1 MQGMD
6 SNERF
11 TVLSEHV
18 QLAHRTQTLPAF
30 FAAPQTEREE
40 TPAVVLAMHLWGGD
54 ASMRAA
60 AERFA
65 RAGVVTLVPDLYA
78 RLGAPPGDDANDP
91 APFIPLARRLTSVD
105 IDAAFDASVR
115 WVHERYPLARI
126 GLAGFCMGGRM
137 ATARA
142 SGYATTFSAVAAWY
156 GLADIDP
163 HAVDVPLVGSYG
175 ADDTGIPVEQV
186 RAFERGLE
194 VPHDIVIYPGA
205 GHAFADERRDSFE
218 LRASEDSWRRTLRF
232 FETHLRKT

>member
-1 MQGMD
+1 MD
-6 SNERF
+6 SDERF
-11 TVLSEHV
+11 AVLSENV
-18 QLAHRTQTLPAF
+18 QLAHRSETLPAF
-30 FAAPQTEREE
+30 FAAPQTLREE
-40 TPAVVLAMHLWGGD
+40 APAVVLAMHLWGVD

-65 RAGVVTLVPDLYA
+65 RAGFVTLVPDLYA
-78 RLGAPPGDDANDP
+78 RLGAPAGDDASDP
-91 APFIPLARRLTSVD
+91 APFVPFARRLTTVD
-105 IDAAFDASVR
+105 IDAAFGACVS
-115 WVHERYPLARI
+115 WLHGRYPLAKI

-142 SGYATTFSAVAAWY
+142 SGHTTFAAVAAWY

-163 HAVDVPLVGSYG
+163 QVVDVPLVGSYG
-175 ADDTGIPVEQV
+175 GDDTGIPVERV
-186 RAFERGLE
+186 RAFEAGLE

-218 LRASEDSWRRTLRF
+218 LRASEDSWRRTLHF